1 MAGSA
6 SAWLGSCSACLASMV
21 SERDCAQL
29 VDGASLGIEV
39 DLALGREVPYHRHG
53 LGSENP

>member
-39 DLALGREVPYHRHG
+39 DLGLGREVPYHRHG